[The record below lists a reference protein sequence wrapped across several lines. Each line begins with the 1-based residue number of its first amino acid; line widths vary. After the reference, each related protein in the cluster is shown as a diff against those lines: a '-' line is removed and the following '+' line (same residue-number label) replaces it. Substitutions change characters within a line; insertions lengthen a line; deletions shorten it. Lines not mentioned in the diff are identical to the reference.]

1 MIQRGERGG
10 VEADCIDVIIWPKTG
25 GTFALGF
32 PFFGRGYQG
41 EVGTGC
47 RELGDSAA
55 GLSGKKANVGR
66 AIAGSYKTGFRG
78 DFKTVEGETW
88 VNGSFRRRR
97 IGLVGAY
104 AAGKWRLSSYR
115 GVMLKITIVAEQR

>member
-1 MIQRGERGG
+1 M
-10 VEADCIDVIIWPKTG
+10 
-25 GTFALGF
+25 GF

-66 AIAGSYKTGFRG
+66 AISGSYKTGFRG

-97 IGLVGAY
+97 IELVGA
-104 AAGKWRLSSYR
+104 
-115 GVMLKITIVAEQR
+115 